1 MNNDHTV
8 VAVGTPQSFRQ
19 ILARALEAEPEDVGW
34 VQSCTA
40 AEELL
45 IGTQDPAHVLVVSP
59 EVKEADAFGLAEFV
73 SRSAPSTAVL
83 LVREQAMNG
92 LLPAAMRAGIRDV
105 IDLRSGVEDL
115 RDALERAITWAD
127 NVRYSQQTVRT
138 PTQRGTV
145 ISVFSSKGGSGKTFL
160 TTNLA
165 SALADMSG
173 ADTAVV
179 DLDIDMGDVFAYFGS
194 EPNATMESLMAL
206 GNAPRE
212 QIFNTGRKVA
222 EHLWAFG
229 APSNPTQEPPPGEQ
243 VGKFLRAL
251 RNEFSYVVVDASVEY
266 SDAALVCFDLADTIC
281 LITPLDVVGVKHL
294 SKALDTLLAIGVPRE
309 RFRVVLNRA
318 DSKVGLDA
326 SDVERVMKIQVD
338 TMIPSSRLVPT
349 CLNKGRPVVLSE
361 PNAEVSAAIRG
372 FAARFIKGREES
384 GAAQAPAAF
393 DNSRKKKGLF
403 AR

>member
-1 MNNDHTV
+1 MNDHAV

-19 ILARALEAEPEDVGW
+19 ILARALEAEPDDVGW

-45 IGTQDPAHVLVVSP
+45 IGTNDPAHVLVVSP
-59 EVKEADAFGLAEFV
+59 EVKDADAFGLAEFV
-73 SRSAPSTAVL
+73 ARSAPSTAVL
-83 LVREQAMNG
+83 MVREQPMNG

-105 IDLRSGVEDL
+105 IDLRHGVDDL
-115 RDALERAITWAD
+115 RDALERAVAWSD
-127 NVRYSQQTVRT
+127 NVRSNTQTLRT

-145 ISVFSSKGGSGKTFL
+145 IAVFSSKGGSGKTFL

-165 SALADMSG
+165 AALADMSG
-173 ADTAVV
+173 KDVAVA

-194 EPNATMESLMAL
+194 EPNANMESLMAL
-206 GNAPRE
+206 GDADRDT
-212 QIFNTGRKVA
+212 ILATGRKVGD
-222 EHLWAFG
+222 HLWAFG
-229 APSNPTQEPPPGEQ
+229 APANPTQEPPPGEQ

-251 RNEFSYVVVDASVEY
+251 RNEFAYVVADASVEY

-281 LITPLDVVGVKHL
+281 LIAPLDVVGVKHL

-318 DSKVGLDA
+318 DSKVGLDP

-349 CLNKGRPVVLSE
+349 SLNKGRPVVLSE
-361 PNAEVSAAIRG
+361 PTADVSQAVRG
-372 FAARFIKGREES
+372 FAGRFIKGREEP
-384 GAAQAPAAF
+384 GTL
-393 DNSRKKKGLF
+393 DNAIPTDNGRKKKGLF